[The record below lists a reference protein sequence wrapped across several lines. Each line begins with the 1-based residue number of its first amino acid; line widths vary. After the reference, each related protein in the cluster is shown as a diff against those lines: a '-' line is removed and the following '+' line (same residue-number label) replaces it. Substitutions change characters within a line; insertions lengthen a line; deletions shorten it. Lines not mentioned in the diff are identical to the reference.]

1 LLAIKKNATV
11 LLNEKALSQHQIFI
25 IEWSFSMNAKPF
37 NNTVYFS
44 LTPYLYAA
52 TFDNAIII
60 LDGKADKYLSLIDDA
75 ATFFR
80 LILEQQFI
88 VHNNGRYHPACAK
101 KSNENDDYNYW
112 ISYFIDRQFIAQSI
126 HPTQLKSPLQPG
138 GLIGY
143 RWDTKKEWSP
153 FSSASIVDIIKAY
166 WILARVHRTINK
178 KGILGI
184 ITLIKNSASNK
195 NPSIPLSKQIEKLSA
210 SVDAASLL
218 YPKKT
223 LCLAWAATF
232 VILAL
237 RKNWKMNFVIGVQTN
252 PFYAH
257 AWAETA
263 SGDVINDDPLIAQTL
278 AVILQEPY
286 HQKDC

>member
-1 LLAIKKNATV
+1 
-11 LLNEKALSQHQIFI
+11 
-25 IEWSFSMNAKPF
+25 MNTTSSRSPI
-37 NNTVYFS
+37 YFS

-52 TFDNAIII
+52 TFDNVIII
-60 LDGKADKYLSLIDDA
+60 LDSKADKYLSLIDDA

-88 VHNNGRYHPACAK
+88 KNNDGTYHPLNTNQ
-101 KSNENDDYNYW
+101 SNDNNDNLNYW
-112 ISYFIDRQFIAQSI
+112 ITYFLDKEFITYGI
-126 HPTQLKSPLQPG
+126 HPTHLHAPLKAG

-153 FSSASIVDIIKAY
+153 FSTASMIDTAKAF
-166 WILARVHRTINK
+166 WILARVHRTIHK

-184 ITLIKNSASNK
+184 ITFIQKSATNK
-195 NPSIPLSKQIEKLSA
+195 NPSIPSNKQIEKLSA

-223 LCLAWAATF
+223 LCLAWAATY

-237 RKNWKMNFVIGVQTN
+237 HKGWKINFVIGVQTN

-257 AWAETA
+257 AWAETI
-263 SGDVINDDPLIAQTL
+263 SGTVINDDPLITKAL
-278 AVILQEPY
+278 AIILKTPY
-286 HQKDC
+286 QQKDC

>member
-1 LLAIKKNATV
+1 MNATS
-11 LLNEKALSQHQIFI
+11 ATTPI
-25 IEWSFSMNAKPF
+25 
-37 NNTVYFS
+37 YFS

-80 LILEQQFI
+80 LILKQQFI
-88 VHNNGRYHPACAK
+88 KHHDGSYRPLNTDQANHH
-101 KSNENDDYNYW
+101 DDYNYW
-112 ISYFIDRQFIAQSI
+112 ITYFLDKQFITYGMQ
-126 HPTQLKSPLQPG
+126 PTHLQAPLKAG

-143 RWDTKKEWSP
+143 RWDTKKQWSP
-153 FSSASIVDIIKAY
+153 FSTASMIDIAKAF

-178 KGILGI
+178 KGMLGVI
-184 ITLIKNSASNK
+184 NLIQKNTAHK
-195 NPSIPLSKQIEKLSA
+195 NPSIPSEKHIEKLSA

-218 YPKKT
+218 YPAKT

-237 RKNWKMNFVIGVQTN
+237 RKGWKINFVIGVQTN

-257 AWAETA
+257 AWAETI
-263 SGDVINDDPLIAQTL
+263 SGTVINDDPLITQTL
-278 AVILQEPY
+278 AIILKTPY
-286 HQKDC
+286 QQKDH